1 MTDPLSRLGGA
12 AARRLSRLGALAR
25 FGFAGLRAS
34 RQLNH
39 FVEELSRRPYRLLTG
54 VKPLPPSRDSTHT
67 GDSAATGG
75 GSRR

>member
-1 MTDPLSRLGGA
+1 MTDPLSRLGEV
-12 AARRLSRLGALAR
+12 RALAAMGIDPR
-25 FGFAGLRAS
+25 QYLVLNRAHAS